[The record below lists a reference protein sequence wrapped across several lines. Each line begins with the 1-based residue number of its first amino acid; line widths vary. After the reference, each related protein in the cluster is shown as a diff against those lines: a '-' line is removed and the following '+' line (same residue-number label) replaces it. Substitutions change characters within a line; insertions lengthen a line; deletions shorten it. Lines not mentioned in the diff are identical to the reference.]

1 MSQEY
6 YHFSHRLNVYMT
18 IDPQQSFATL
28 YYNAFAWPFIGT
40 LALAA
45 LAATALI
52 GMICTWLFAGRRG
65 APDWVARFPALVLG
79 MTLTIGIGGL
89 IILGVG
95 GLFVI
100 LYYLSIGALLVAA
113 KLFLGWIIALVS
125 LGLALLIL
133 KLAMGLLM
141 ALFILIAAGLAIIF
155 GLRMPFRKL

>member
-1 MSQEY
+1 
-6 YHFSHRLNVYMT
+6 MT
-18 IDPQQSFATL
+18 IDPHQSFATL
-28 YYNAFAWPFIGT
+28 YYNAFAWPFIGA

-45 LAATALI
+45 LAAASLI
-52 GMICTWLFAGRRG
+52 LLICTWLFAGRRG
-65 APDWVARFPALVLG
+65 APDWAARFPALALG

-100 LYYLSIGALLVAA
+100 LYYLLIGALLVAF

-141 ALFILIAAGLAIIF
+141 ILFLLVAGGLAIIF
-155 GLRMPFRKL
+155 GLTMPFRR